1 MLSEISHSRIVKL
14 IEKIEESEE
23 DKKAT
28 PEASPFCMVLEYC
41 RGPTLEQM
49 LKHGGALGIHLARE
63 VAAQLIDA
71 ISYLHGRGVLHRDI
85 KPDNISK
92 CYMKYTCIPH
102 VVNNV
107 LIYFIF
113 SYSRS

>member
-1 MLSEISHSRIVKL
+1 M
-14 IEKIEESEE
+14 
-23 DKKAT
+23 

-49 LKHGGALGIHLARE
+49 LKHGGALGIFLARE
-63 VAAQLIDA
+63 VGAQLIDA

-92 CYMKYTCIPH
+92 YYELCF
-102 VVNNV
+102 V
-107 LIYFIF
+107 LV
-113 SYSRS
+113 